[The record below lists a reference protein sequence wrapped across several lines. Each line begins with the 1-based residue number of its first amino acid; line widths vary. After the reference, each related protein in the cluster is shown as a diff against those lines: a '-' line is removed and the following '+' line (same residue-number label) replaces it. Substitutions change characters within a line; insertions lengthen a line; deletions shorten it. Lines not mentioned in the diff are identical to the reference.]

1 MKYANRLTDGELREI
16 YSWFIDSDG
25 KINELNIRRGENSIN
40 LEGYVEI
47 PEFEEERLEEDSN
60 ATIIIDDDYE
70 ITDYDVIAYHNSGNY
85 TRHYRRWMYNNFG
98 DEYAKDFLLDEI

>member
-16 YSWFIDSDG
+16 YSLFIDSDG
-25 KINELNIRRGENSIN
+25 KINELNIRRSESSIN

-47 PEFEEERLEEDSN
+47 PEFEEERLKEDSN

-70 ITDYDVIAYHNSGNY
+70 ITDYDVAAYHSSRNC
-85 TRHYRRWMYNNFG
+85 TQCYRRWMYNKFC